1 MKALLLSVRPE
12 HALNIL
18 NGSKTLELRKSV
30 PKGFK
35 GWVYAYVTEG
45 KPYMCYFTNPLQLE
59 CLNGTVPFRFWFDEY
74 IAYEYYADDN
84 IYFAKRPQDLGYNAD
99 EVLKHLC
106 LTREQFKWYGNRK
119 DLYAWHI
126 KNLDIFPKPM
136 QLGEFYKTKG
146 KYLQDYERAVLDYK
160 NRLIESESTL
170 KNISITKAPQ
180 SYMYIYVKEGLK

>member
-35 GWVYAYVTEG
+35 GWVYVYVTKG
-45 KPYMCYFTNPLQLE
+45 KPYLIKHPYHSYMAIEQKGFDD
-59 CLNGTVPFRFWFDEY
+59 LNGTVPFRFWFDEY
-74 IAYEYYADDN
+74 E
-84 IYFAKRPQDLGYNAD
+84 
-99 EVLKHLC
+99 EVLVQHHIDS
-106 LTREQFKWYGNRK
+106 EQIERVLKQACIEHDDLDNYVGNK
-119 DLYAWHI
+119 ETIYAWHI
-126 KNLDIFPKPM
+126 KNLDIFSEPM
-136 QLGEFYKTKG
+136 KLGEFYKTKG

-170 KNISITKAPQ
+170 KKISITKAPQ
-180 SYMYIYVKEGLK
+180 SYMYVYVKEEV